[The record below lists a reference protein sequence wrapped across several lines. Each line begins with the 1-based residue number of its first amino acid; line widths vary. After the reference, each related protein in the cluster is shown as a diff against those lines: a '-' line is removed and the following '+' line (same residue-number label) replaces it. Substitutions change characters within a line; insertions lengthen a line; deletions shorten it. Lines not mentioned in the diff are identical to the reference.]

1 MVGKSELLE
10 WAEFAGSYYGTP
22 FTSGK
27 QISQGKW
34 VVLEIE
40 LEGARQI
47 RKVSSISIF
56 ILPPS

>member
-10 WAEFAGSYYGTP
+10 WAGFASITTAPVYQWE
-22 FTSGK
+22 K

-47 RKVSSISIF
+47 RKVSYSAF
-56 ILPPS
+56 LFCRLL